1 MKSSGKSI
9 GRRRKSE
16 MCAHNFISNRRI
28 VFTMPLTIIISLLV
42 PLLMVMLTLVSS
54 ADGQQLAAKL
64 IQNPCVNKRT
74 CHECIQT
81 QSCAWCMQPDHG
93 DKPRCF
99 QHSYSNICPEEYIW
113 NPDTEQKFLLN
124 RELTRADQQIM
135 GGGAGG
141 QMSYGS
147 SYMSNSSY
155 SSSMKSSYSS
165 SYSASS
171 SARGFSGASS
181 REIVQISPQR
191 VGLKLRISMYLM
203 ILKSFRL
210 FFNNYYSIRF

>member
-28 VFTMPLTIIISLLV
+28 ITTMPLTIIISLLV
-42 PLLMVMLTLVSS
+42 VMLTLVSS

-210 FFNNYYSIRF
+210 FFNNNCFIRF

>member
-28 VFTMPLTIIISLLV
+28 LSTMPLTLIISLLV
-42 PLLMVMLTLVSS
+42 VMLTLVSS

-210 FFNNYYSIRF
+210 FFHNYYSIRF